1 MSVFFTDTD
10 CELWYT
16 EVDKLGI
23 SNIFLMPYTLDGE
36 EIFYDFGRNTDVNYI
51 FERMKQGAI
60 PITSSLNPA
69 IYEEYITPIFEK
81 GQDILYVHFSDNL
94 SATFKHLDTALQ
106 GLKIKFPDRKM
117 TLINTKSISIGAGA
131 LVRIAAEMH
140 NKGMNDEEILNKMST
155 IIPRSRAIFLVDDIK
170 YLKRGGRISS
180 TTAAFGSLLNIKPL
194 LHVTQDG
201 KIEKCSTAIGKKK
214 GIKELAKR
222 VIEEA
227 DTNYIID
234 VTHANCKEEA
244 DELESLIKE
253 KLSNIK
259 INKIPTGPVI
269 GCHSGPG
276 TLGVSFIS
284 K

>member
-23 SNIFLMPYTLDGE
+23 TNIFKMPYTLDGE
-36 EIFYDFGRNTDVNYI
+36 EIFYDYGRNTDVNHI

-60 PITSSLNPA
+60 PVIISLNPA
-69 IYEEYITPIFEK
+69 IYKEYISPVFES
-81 GQDILYVHFSDNL
+81 GQDILYVHFSDQL

-106 GLKIKFPDRKM
+106 ELKVKFPHRKV
-117 TLINTKSISIGAGA
+117 TLINTKSISIGGGA
-131 LVRIAAEMH
+131 LVRIAAEMY
-140 NKGMNDEEILNKMST
+140 NKGIKDEEIVENMSQ
-155 IIPRSRAIFLVDDIK
+155 IIPKSKMIFLVDDIK

-180 TTAAFGSLLNIKPL
+180 TAAVVGSLLNIKPL
-194 LHVTQDG
+194 LHITEEG
-201 KIEKCSTAIGKKK
+201 KIEKLGTVIGKRK

-227 DTNYIID
+227 DVRYVID
-234 VTHANCKEEA
+234 LTHASCKEEA
-244 DELESLIKE
+244 DELEVLIQE
-253 KLSNIK
+253 GLSNVK
-259 INKIPTGPVI
+259 INKVPTGPVI
-269 GCHSGPG
+269 GCHCGPG